1 MKERIVQDGADP
13 IDHTALR
20 VLDVNVPAGNG
31 NGKSKITPVVEGGV
45 VVSSVWA
52 KDVIY
57 QLPVTVRTGVQKN
70 Y

>member
-45 VVSSVWA
+45 VSSV
-52 KDVIY
+52 
-57 QLPVTVRTGVQKN
+57 
-70 Y
+70 